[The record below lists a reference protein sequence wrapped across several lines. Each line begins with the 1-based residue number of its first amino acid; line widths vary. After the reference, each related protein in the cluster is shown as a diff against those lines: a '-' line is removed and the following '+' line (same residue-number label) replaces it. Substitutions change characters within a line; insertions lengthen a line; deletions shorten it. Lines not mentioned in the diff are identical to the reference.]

1 LIGSQWNHVI
11 QLEKSPTLGSVETSD
26 EEKRYLAE
34 QSAQFNLKDKIF
46 VELFPDIVEVRK
58 IVHAK
63 GMTSSLMVFLDF
75 NERHAQSRK

>member
-1 LIGSQWNHVI
+1 MIESGLNNVI

-46 VELFPDIVEVRK
+46 VELFPDIVEVGY
-58 IVHAK
+58 ILFV
-63 GMTSSLMVFLDF
+63 
-75 NERHAQSRK
+75 